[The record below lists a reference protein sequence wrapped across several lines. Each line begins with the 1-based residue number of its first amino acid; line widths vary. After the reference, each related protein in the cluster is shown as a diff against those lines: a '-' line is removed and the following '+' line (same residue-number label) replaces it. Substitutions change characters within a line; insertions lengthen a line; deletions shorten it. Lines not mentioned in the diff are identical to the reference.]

1 MRESDLDP
9 LNVQVGQARFFFNL
23 DIMGAFV

>member
-9 LNVQVGQARFFFNL
+9 LNVQVGQARIFVNP